1 MAQGKRVTAS
11 QVENLKQIWIS
22 SESKKPVDIHS
33 KFVHQYGKGVI
44 GIRKCEQ
51 LIPTFTLSASGGRI
65 PLFDYKK
72 WSPWT
77 KKGNSL
83 SKPFLLTMDAVSQ
96 VLQNRHIYAHEAEWG
111 ERLRIAL
118 DGLKPYDQFCF
129 VILYALREVMAH
141 YREEEEVVTTDL
153 DLILTYKPWPWL
165 PKNIHAF
172 NMVAFAR
179 PASLGNWVL
188 EGRLTKGMFPS
199 FDWHR
204 IAGDHFLPWHIERP
218 RREPGTSQE
227 VKECQ
232 AADAALRFWMGP
244 EPLFGPPLYHEELGL
259 PDLSQPRITSVTIT
273 GPDGVLA
280 SKEVPPR
287 FKPDEETEV

>member
-1 MAQGKRVTAS
+1 MAQGKKTDEGDIRILR
-11 QVENLKQIWIS
+11 QVWIS
-22 SESKKPVDIHS
+22 NPSASKRKIHLIFEA
-33 KFVHQYGKGVI
+33 KYGRNKI
-44 GIRKCEQ
+44 SARKADY
-51 LIPTFTLSASGGRI
+51 LIPTFSLSASGRKI
-65 PLFDYKK
+65 SPFDYNK

-77 KKGNSL
+77 KKGSSQ

-96 VLQNRHIYAHEAEWG
+96 VLQNRHIFAHEAEWG
-111 ERLRIAL
+111 ERIRIAL

-129 VILYALREVMAH
+129 VTLYALREVMAH
-141 YREEEEVVTTDL
+141 YREEEDAFTTDL

-165 PKNIHAF
+165 PKNVHAF
-172 NMVAFAR
+172 NMVAFAH
-179 PASLGNWVL
+179 PDSLGNWVL
-188 EGRLTKGMFPS
+188 KGRLTGGRFPT
-199 FDWHR
+199 FDWHT
-204 IAGDHFLPWHIERP
+204 IAGDHFLPWHNERP
-218 RREPGTSQE
+218 RPEPRTSQE
-227 VKECQ
+227 VMECQ